1 MVTPRLA
8 KQRSPSA
15 LLQHSTLAV
24 TGAPGAQQVQGR
36 AVGQIPEWAR
46 RMSRQ
51 LIFTTRSSQTNSMHV
66 IVEGNEEE
74 SSRNAET
81 DANVESVISPIPG
94 ENPLPEVNG
103 TIIEERLASSFKLWT
118 FVLLNFVW
126 AMIVVGVVVGV
137 IVKRQNR
144 KVPAPLSG
152 SGIQLIP
159 MEFQGPCGLQ
169 GKEAF
174 NVRLQCDC
182 QDTISFVLE
191 ESFALYKQLTTAVF
205 QTVRP
210 FSYSCH
216 LANLALWNVITNMDE
231 QIFDYQVFYERYVL
245 TVIYLE
251 WSGDEWIE
259 NNNFSWL
266 DYGTEC
272 KWYGVI
278 CNENGTVIGF
288 EQKMN
293 GLTGSIPT
301 ELALL
306 HTLEVIYLDGEDNIG
321 FGGSLPSELAQ
332 LPRLSVFICS
342 NCKLTG
348 TIPKELWNHPTLTT
362 LSLELNKLTG
372 SIPVTV
378 GESILLKINL
388 TQNALIGTILSD
400 IGQLGSS
407 LKVLNLNRNQLNGLI
422 PEEVGLLSL
431 LTVLNLGEN
440 DLSPQRLPDWIW
452 GLTPLTVLNL
462 NGLHLTGTIPTF
474 VGNLSQ
480 LQKLTVAFN
489 KLSGTIPTE
498 IGILTILT
506 LLFFGNNKFSGKLP
520 SELGLLTNLLL
531 VGGSVN
537 SFTGTLPS
545 ELSLLEFA
553 SKFAAYSL

>member
-1 MVTPRLA
+1 MVTPQST
-8 KQRSPSA
+8 KQRTPSA
-15 LLQHSTLAV
+15 LLQQASLA
-24 TGAPGAQQVQGR
+24 TADTPGAQQVQGR
-36 AVGQIPEWAR
+36 AFGQMPEWAR
-46 RMSRQ
+46 RMSLR
-51 LIFTTRSSQTNSMHV
+51 LLFTTRSPQTNSILV
-66 IVEGNEEE
+66 IGEGNEEE
-74 SSRNAET
+74 SRRNEET
-81 DANVESVISPIPG
+81 EVNPESVISPIPG
-94 ENPLPEVNG
+94 GNPLPEVHG
-103 TIIEERLASSFKLWT
+103 TIIVERHASNCELWI
-118 FVLLNFVW
+118 FVIVNVVW
-126 AMIVVGVVVGV
+126 AMIVVGVVVGS
-137 IVKRQNR
+137 IVKKR
-144 KVPAPLSG
+144 KRSLTSPLLE
-152 SGIQLIP
+152 SGIQWIP
-159 MEFQGPCGLQ
+159 LEFQGPCGLQ
-169 GKEAF
+169 GREAF

-182 QDTISFVLE
+182 QDTISLVLE
-191 ESFALYKQLTTAVF
+191 ESVAVYEQLTKSVF

-216 LANLALWNVITNMDE
+216 PANLALWNVITNMNE
-231 QIFDYQVFYERYVL
+231 PIFDFQVFFERYVL
-245 TVIYLE
+245 TVMYLE

-259 NNNFSWL
+259 NNNLGWL

-293 GLTGSIPT
+293 GLQGTIPS

-306 HTLEVIYLDGEDNIG
+306 HTLEIIYLDGEGNIG
-321 FGGSLPSELAQ
+321 FGGSIPSELAG
-332 LPRLSVFICS
+332 LPRLSVFVCS

-348 TIPKELWNHPTLTT
+348 TIPTEFWSHPTLTT
-362 LSLELNKLTG
+362 LILELNELTG
-372 SIPVTV
+372 SIPESV
-378 GESILLKINL
+378 GESMLTKINVA
-388 TQNALIGTILSD
+388 QNALIGTIPSN
-400 IGQLGSS
+400 IGQLGGSM
-407 LKVLNLNRNQLNGLI
+407 KVLNLNRNQLNGLI

-440 DLSPQRLPDWIW
+440 HFSPQRLPDWIW
-452 GLTPLTVLNL
+452 ELTILAVLNL
-462 NGLHLTGTIPTF
+462 NGLQLSGTIPTI

-506 LLFFGNNKFSGKLP
+506 SLFFGNNEFSGRLP
-520 SELGLLTNLLL
+520 SELGLLNHLLL

-553 SKFAAYSL
+553 SKFADGWS